1 MPMLIDVDVSSMFL
15 SKFLDPSKKQ
25 GKKPTPEEKPAP
37 ASIPSLDDSLDD
49 SLESLLEPVSK
60 PGTKPE
66 ENPTIKKKNLMD
78 RIRALHDDKCAAVAG
93 VECYSAG
100 IHGPLVDLTWDPV
113 PDVEVIEVYPV
124 NEPYAY
130 VRVTYN
136 NATME
141 YTYEILEPVLTAEE
155 KELMEEVKQG
165 VLDRLDINMSDVT
178 KEKAR
183 NALVKYIDEVLA
195 DYHIPLSA
203 CQHAKIMYHIEKEY
217 LGDGVIDAVMHDPNV
232 EDISCDGVNSPIF
245 LFHRKYESL
254 QTSLMYTSAVD
265 LNSFVTKLAQ
275 RSGKFISIAE
285 PMLDATMTDG
295 SRIQMTL
302 GEEVT
307 AHGSTFTIRK
317 FKDDPVTPT
326 DLIQWSTFSPLS
338 IAYLWLAVENGKSCI
353 FSGGT
358 ASGKT
363 TSLNAIALFIPRMSK
378 IITLEDTRE
387 LKLPHPN
394 WIPSITRDAFSS
406 DGKGSVDM
414 YELLKAALRQ
424 RPEYLIVGEVR
435 GKEAL
440 TLFQAMSTGHITYST
455 MHADS
460 ISSAVH
466 RLENPPIDVPR
477 NMLTA
482 LHIMCIQVQ
491 VQIGGRRTRRNRQ
504 IIEILDIDPRTNE
517 LITNVVFQWHEATD
531 EIKYTGKSFVLES
544 IMEKKGW
551 DEARMMEELR
561 NRQLVLQWMH
571 LKKLH
576 NYKEVSN
583 VLISYIRRPEQLLEK
598 VKAELEAAEKAAASP
613 AAAVAAQ

>member
-1 MPMLIDVDVSSMFL
+1 MFVNVDISGKFL
-15 SKFLDPSKKQ
+15 SKFFTAKSE
-25 GKKPTPEEKPAP
+25 KKPAD
-37 ASIPSLDDSLDD
+37 A
-49 SLESLLEPVSK
+49 LEK
-60 PGTKPE
+60 PGTKE
-66 ENPTIKKKNLMD
+66 EAGPGTKVAEASVPKKTKLMD
-78 RIRALHDDKCAAVAG
+78 RLKSMRAGESAAAVCYNPALH
-93 VECYSAG
+93 
-100 IHGPLVDLTWDPV
+100 GPIVDLTWKPE
-113 PDVEVIEVYPV
+113 PNVEEIEVYPV
-124 NEPYAY
+124 NEPFAY
-130 VRVTYN
+130 VRVVYDNSTL
-136 NATME
+136 E
-141 YTYEILEPVLTAEE
+141 YTYRVLEPSINKEE
-155 KELMEEVKQG
+155 QDLIDEVKQG
-165 VLDRLDINMSDVT
+165 VLDRLDVNMSAVN
-178 KEKAR
+178 KEKAT
-183 NALVKYIDEVLA
+183 NLLLEYIDIVLA
-195 DYHIPLSA
+195 DYHISLPPA
-203 CQHAKIMYHIEKEY
+203 QHAKLLYHIEKEY
-217 LGDGVIDAVMHDPNV
+217 LGDGLIDPLMHDTNI
-232 EDISCDGVNSPIF
+232 EDISCDGVNQPLF

-254 QTSLMYTSAVD
+254 QTDIVYTNTQE

-275 RSGKFISIAE
+275 RAGKFISISA

-491 VQIGGRRTRRNRQ
+491 VQIGGRRTRRNKQ

-517 LITNVVFQWHEATD
+517 LITNEVFRWNEATD
-531 EIKYTGKSFVLES
+531 EIKYTGKSFILDS

-551 DEARMMEELR
+551 TEARMMEELK
-561 NRQLVLQWMH
+561 NRQMVLQWMH
-571 LKKLH
+571 KKMLVH
-576 NYKEVSN
+576 YKDVSA
-583 VLISYIRRPEQLLEK
+583 VLISYTRRPDQLLEK
-598 VKAELEAAEKAAASP
+598 IKIELAEPEKEP
-613 AAAVAAQ
+613 VAPKQ

>member
-1 MPMLIDVDVSSMFL
+1 MLVNVDISSKFL
-15 SKFLDPSKKQ
+15 SKFFSDKKE
-25 GKKPTPEEKPAP
+25 KKPVPAP
-37 ASIPSLDDSLDD
+37 
-49 SLESLLEPVSK
+49 EK
-60 PGTKPE
+60 PGTKVDAALETAVVEKPGTKE
-66 ENPTIKKKNLMD
+66 EAGPVTKVAEESVPKKTKLMD
-78 RIRALHDDKCAAVAG
+78 RLRSMRAGEGAAAESYNPALH
-93 VECYSAG
+93 
-100 IHGPLVDLTWDPV
+100 GPIVDLTWKPE
-113 PDVEVIEVYPV
+113 PNVEEIEVYPV
-124 NEPYAY
+124 NEPFAY
-130 VRVTYN
+130 VRVVYDN
-136 NATME
+136 NTLE
-141 YTYEILEPVLTAEE
+141 YTYRVLEPTFTKEE
-155 KELMEEVKQG
+155 KDLIDEVKRG
-165 VLDRLDINMSDVT
+165 VLDRLDVNMSAVN
-178 KEKAR
+178 KEKAT
-183 NALVKYIDEVLA
+183 NLLLKYIDIVLA
-195 DYHIPLSA
+195 DYHISLPPG
-203 CQHAKIMYHIEKEY
+203 QHAKLVYQIEKEY
-217 LGDGVIDAVMHDPNV
+217 LGDGLIDAIMHDTNI
-232 EDISCDGVNSPIF
+232 EDVSCDGVNQPLF

-254 QTSLMYTSAVD
+254 QTNIVYTNTQE

-275 RSGKFISIAE
+275 RAGKFISISA

-302 GEEVT
+302 GAEVT

-317 FKDDPVTPT
+317 FKDEPVTPT

-363 TSLNAIALFIPRMSK
+363 TSLNAIALFIPRMAK

-460 ISSAVH
+460 VSSAVH

-491 VQIGGRRTRRNRQ
+491 VQIGGRRTRRNKQ

-517 LITNVVFQWHEATD
+517 LITNEVFRWNEATD
-531 EIKYTGKSFVLES
+531 EIKYTGKSFILES

-551 DEARMMEELR
+551 TEARMMEELK
-561 NRQLVLQWMH
+561 NRQMVLQWMH
-571 LKKLH
+571 KKKLVH
-576 NYKEVSN
+576 YKDVSA
-583 VLISYIRRPEQLLEK
+583 VLISYTRRPEQLIEK
-598 VKAELEAAEKAAASP
+598 IKIELAEPETEP
-613 AAAVAAQ
+613 AVPKQ